1 MFRSVSRQSTQCDS
15 EESHIQGTLATVD
28 YTSNALAATLDDKEA
43 DISHISNN
51 DVISKPATSSM
62 VKISLNPPSQSAH

>member
-28 YTSNALAATLDDKEA
+28 YTPNAVAATLDEKDT

-51 DVISKPATSSM
+51 DVISKPATSSI
-62 VKISLNPPSQSAH
+62 VKISLNPPSRSAH